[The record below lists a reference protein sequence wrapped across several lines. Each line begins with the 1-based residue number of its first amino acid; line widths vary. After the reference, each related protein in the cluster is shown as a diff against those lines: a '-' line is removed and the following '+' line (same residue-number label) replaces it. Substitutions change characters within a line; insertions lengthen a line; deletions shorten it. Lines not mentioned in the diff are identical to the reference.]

1 MAPRLRDG
9 DGMTR
14 PTAVLVATAAL
25 AAWPAQAARGQR
37 ALMGYLRNSVDSRRS
52 VNASS
57 WLGPLG
63 KLETRAAGRGPAM
76 PWTAA
81 ASPALSAGAEVPARL
96 SWSASEM
103 ALAGAFTAAL
113 LIDAGQTRRLAR
125 GGWRDHHESNPLLGP
140 RPSVG
145 HVNSYTALVGLTVLG
160 VSAALPARLRSC
172 LLGGALAV
180 EVFAI
185 AGTARQGIAV
195 KIL

>member
-1 MAPRLRDG
+1 
-9 DGMTR
+9 MTR

-25 AAWPAQAARGQR
+25 AAWPGQAAGGQR
-37 ALMGYLRNSVDSRRS
+37 ALVGYQSRNSIDSRRT

-63 KLETRAAGRGPAM
+63 KLETPEVGRGPTL
-76 PWTAA
+76 PWTATT
-81 ASPALSAGAEVPARL
+81 SPALRAGTRLPARL

-125 GGWRDHHESNPLLGP
+125 GGWRDHYEANPLLGP

-145 HVNSYTALVGLTVLG
+145 HVNSYTALAGLTVLG
-160 VSAALPARLRSC
+160 AAAALPARLRSY

-180 EVFAI
+180 ELFAI
-185 AGTARQGIAV
+185 AGTARQGVAI